1 MSQRALGM
9 ARGAG
14 VGVVAWTGCLNQASA
29 LSDAPIVKSRSDKM
43 KEGNMNDT
51 EEQEIK
57 NSDVYVL

>member
-1 MSQRALGM
+1 MLGR

-14 VGVVAWTGCLNQASA
+14 VGVGAWTGCLNQACA
-29 LSDAPIVKSRSDKM
+29 VSDAPIVKSRNDKM
-43 KEGNMNDT
+43 KEGNTNDI